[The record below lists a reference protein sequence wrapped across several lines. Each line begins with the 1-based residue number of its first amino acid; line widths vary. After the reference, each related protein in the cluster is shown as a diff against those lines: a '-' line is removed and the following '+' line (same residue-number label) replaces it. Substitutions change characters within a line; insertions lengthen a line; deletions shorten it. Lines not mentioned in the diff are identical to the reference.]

1 MRVFDNQPLALY
13 LALKEEKKI
22 GKFIGR
28 FGTTG
33 HIHDGHLTN
42 LRKMR
47 ARCDVLVVSF
57 VYYFPALFS
66 AISHGAYVADYYDL
80 MYRDLSMFDTL
91 DFPIDYVS
99 FDYLNRQMF
108 MVGLENRALIESDP
122 IFDNFSENVKNSDYV
137 KTYVASLMTRPRHEL
152 LADVS
157 WISEKDGLP
166 LITTIRLNREANY
179 IICPAVRR
187 PDGALYD
194 SKDQAI
200 PEAVR
205 GEKYRLG
212 VASLEY
218 QKLLHENRTL
228 PEIEEEVKHILGSQ
242 IELKGSLVLDLDTM
256 ENVNSIRKN
265 IYYEFVTVLG
275 NIRFTDAKVMVE
287 DKKSWLP
294 IETF

>member
-1 MRVFDNQPLALY
+1 MRIFDNQPLSLFHALSD
-13 LALKEEKKI
+13 EKRA

-57 VYYFPALFS
+57 VYYFPMLFG
-66 AISHGAYVADYYDL
+66 AISQGAYITD
-80 MYRDLSMFDTL
+80 YRDLMERDLSIFGGL
-91 DFPIDYVS
+91 DFPVDYIS
-99 FDYLNRQMF
+99 FDYLDRQMF
-108 MVGLENRALIESDP
+108 CAGMENRASIESNP

-179 IICPAVRR
+179 TVCPAVRR

-200 PEAVR
+200 PEALR

-218 QKLLHENRTL
+218 QRLLHENRTI
-228 PEIEEEVKHILGSQ
+228 PEIEEEVRHVLGSQ

-275 NIRFTDAKVMVE
+275 SIRFTDAKVMVE
-287 DKKSWLP
+287 DKNLWLP
-294 IETF
+294 VEIF